1 MTEPLKDENRGL
13 AAYPHARSEGAA
25 GAPLIVTFHGTGADE
40 RQLHG
45 LAAELV
51 PGAHVISPRGDVDE
65 GGMARFFRRR
75 AEGVYDMEDLARAVE
90 KMAGFLADARSATG
104 ADRLIGL
111 GYSNGANI
119 LAATAFAHPHLVDDL
134 ALMHPLIPWA
144 PDPATGLAG
153 RRALIT
159 AGRRDP
165 ICPAPQTDALALWLE
180 RQGAQVDL
188 HWHPGG
194 HEIDR
199 SEIDAL
205 RAFLR

>member
-1 MTEPLKDENRGL
+1 MTEPQKEAGAGL
-13 AAYPHARSEGAA
+13 SSYTHARRDGAS

-40 RQLHG
+40 RQLQG
-45 LAAELV
+45 LAADLV

-65 GGMARFFRRR
+65 GGLARFFRRR

-90 KMAGFLADARSATG
+90 ELAGFLADARRATG
-104 ADRLIGL
+104 ANRVIGV

-119 LAATAFAHPHLVDDL
+119 LAATAFAHPHLVDEM
-134 ALMHPLIPWA
+134 ALMHPLVPWE
-144 PDPATGLAG
+144 PDPAPGLSG

-165 ICPAPQTDALALWLE
+165 ICPAPRTEALALWLE
-180 RQGAQVDL
+180 RQGAQVAL
-188 HWHPGG
+188 HWHAGG
-194 HEIDR
+194 HEIERD
-199 SEIDAL
+199 EIDAL